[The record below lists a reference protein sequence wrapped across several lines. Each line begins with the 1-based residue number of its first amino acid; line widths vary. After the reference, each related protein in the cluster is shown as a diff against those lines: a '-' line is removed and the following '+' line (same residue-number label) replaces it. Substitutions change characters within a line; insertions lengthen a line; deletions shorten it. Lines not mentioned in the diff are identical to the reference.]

1 MRPRT
6 AVALVVAPG
15 DRELL
20 KLLEQIE
27 LFVNAESDD
36 SASWRKPP
44 EESRPGQAAW
54 TARRERVKRRP
65 AGGQRSLCP
74 HGGQQ
79 RDSARGSVTA
89 HKGKHPTE
97 DVKIRIII
105 LRIFI

>member
-65 AGGQRSLCP
+65 AGGQCAWIRYCTQGETS
-74 HGGQQ
+74 H
-79 RDSARGSVTA
+79 RGRQDQNNNPKNI
-89 HKGKHPTE
+89 HLM
-97 DVKIRIII
+97 IM
-105 LRIFI
+105 L

>member
-74 HGGQQ
+74 TGANSGTVRVDPLLHT
-79 RDSARGSVTA
+79 RGNIPPRTSRS
-89 HKGKHPTE
+89 E
-97 DVKIRIII
+97 
-105 LRIFI
+105 